1 MKVSILHEGKSIDK
15 SFFKLLYAHLG
26 VDEFELKERVNFVG
40 MGSKSNF
47 FKLDNQTYKLLKS
60 EIEREVVEKVL
71 FIVDSDYKGN
81 KKYDGYEDTLS
92 EIEMIQ
98 EELDIKGISDTFIA
112 YDINSKNRE
121 GYLESLILSTL
132 SKEQDDCI
140 NSFLE
145 KCPEFRGKE
154 SHKSIFN
161 VIYKNAYP
169 KAPYNF
175 EHPHFEELKQ
185 KLTDLFKGTKK

>member
-26 VDEFELKERVNFVG
+26 VDEFELKQRVNFVG

-47 FKLDNQTYKLLKS
+47 FKLENKVYKLLKS
-60 EIEREVVEKVL
+60 EIEREVIEKVL
-71 FIVDSDYKGN
+71 FIVDSDYEGN

-92 EIEMIQ
+92 EIKTIQ
-98 EELDIKGISDTFIA
+98 DQLDIKVISDTFVA
-112 YDINSKNRE
+112 YDMNSEKKE

-132 SKEQDDCI
+132 SEEQDDCI

-145 KCPEFRGKE
+145 KCPEFRGKG

-175 EHPHFEELKQ
+175 EHPHFKELKQ
-185 KLTDLFKGTKK
+185 KLKNLFKEET

>member
-15 SFFKLLYAHLG
+15 GFFKLLYTHLG
-26 VDEFELKERVNFVG
+26 IDDEALKQRVNFIG
-40 MGSKSNF
+40 MGNKSNF
-47 FKLDNQTYKLLKS
+47 FKLTNENYRLLKD
-60 EIEREVVEKVL
+60 EIDREFVEKVL
-71 FIVDSDYKGN
+71 FIVDADYQGN
-81 KKYDGYEDTLS
+81 KNYDGYEETLEAIS
-92 EIEMIQ
+92 NIQKKLNIES
-98 EELDIKGISDTFIA
+98 ISDTFIA
-112 YDINSKNRE
+112 YDMLSEKKE

-132 SKEQDDCI
+132 SEDKDDCI

-145 KCPEFRGKE
+145 KCPEFKGKN

-175 EHPHFEELKQ
+175 EHPNFNTLKT
-185 KLTDLFKGTKK
+185 KLKNLFKETT

>member
-1 MKVSILHEGKSIDK
+1 MYALLHEGKSIDK
-15 SFFKLLYAHLG
+15 YF
-26 VDEFELKERVNFVG
+26 FELLLEHLELDKNLISFLG

-47 FKLDNQTYKLLKS
+47 FKTDNKRYKDLILDIK
-60 EIEREVVEKVL
+60 IEKITKIL
-71 FIVDSDYKGN
+71 FILDADYESN
-81 KKYDGYEDTLS
+81 KKYDGYKDTLI
-92 EIEMIQ
+92 EIESIQ
-98 EELDIKGISDTFIA
+98 QKLNIKKISDSFIA
-112 YDINSKNRE
+112 YDMNSEKKE

-132 SKEQDDCI
+132 SEEQDDCI

-145 KCPEFRGKE
+145 KCPEFRGKD

-175 EHPHFEELKQ
+175 EHENFNELKT
-185 KLTDLFKGTKK
+185 KLKNLFKE

>member
-15 SFFKLLYAHLG
+15 NFFELLYAHFG
-26 VDEFELKERVNFVG
+26 INKFELSQRVNFVG

-47 FKLDNQTYKLLKS
+47 FKLENKNYKLLKN
-60 EIEREVVEKVL
+60 EINREMVEKVL
-71 FIVDSDYKGN
+71 FIIDSDYEGDKN
-81 KKYDGYEDTLS
+81 YDGYENTL
-92 EIEMIQ
+92 IQINLIQ
-98 EELDIKGISDTFIA
+98 EELNIQNISNTFIA
-112 YDINSKNRE
+112 YDMNSNKKE

-145 KCPEFRGKE
+145 KCPEFRGKD

-169 KAPYNF
+169 EAPYNF
-175 EHPHFEELKQ
+175 EYPHFNELKE
-185 KLTDLFKGTKK
+185 KLKNLFKEEK

>member
-26 VDEFELKERVNFVG
+26 VDELELKQRVNFVG

-47 FKLDNQTYKLLKS
+47 FKLDNKAYKLLKN
-60 EIEREVVEKVL
+60 EIEREVIEKVL
-71 FIVDSDYKGN
+71 FIVDSDYEGN
-81 KKYDGYEDTLS
+81 KKYDGYEDTLR
-92 EIEMIQ
+92 EIETIQ
-98 EELDIKGISDTFIA
+98 EQLDIKKISDTFVA
-112 YDINSKNRE
+112 YDMNSEKKE

-132 SKEQDDCI
+132 SEEQDDCI

-145 KCPEFRGKE
+145 KCPEFKGKN

-169 KAPYNF
+169 QAPYNF

-185 KLTDLFKGTKK
+185 KLKNLFKEEK

>member
-15 SFFKLLYAHLG
+15 SFFKLLYAHLE
-26 VDEFELKERVNFVG
+26 VNEVELKQRVNFVG

-71 FIVDSDYKGN
+71 FIVDSDYEGN
-81 KKYDGYEDTLS
+81 KKYDGYEDTLK
-92 EIEMIQ
+92 EIETIQ
-98 EELDIKGISDTFIA
+98 KQLNIKVISDTFVA
-112 YDINSKNRE
+112 YDMNSEKKE

-132 SKEQDDCI
+132 SEEQDNCI

-145 KCPEFRGKE
+145 KCPEFRGKD

-169 KAPYNF
+169 QAPYNF
-175 EHPHFEELKQ
+175 EHPHFEELKN
-185 KLTDLFKGTKK
+185 KLKKLFKE

>member
-26 VDEFELKERVNFVG
+26 VDEFELKQRVNFVG

-47 FKLDNQTYKLLKS
+47 FKLENKVYKLLKS
-60 EIEREVVEKVL
+60 EIEREVIEKVL
-71 FIVDSDYKGN
+71 FIVDSDYEGN
-81 KKYDGYEDTLS
+81 KKYDGYEDTLR
-92 EIEMIQ
+92 EIETIQ
-98 EELDIKGISDTFIA
+98 EQLVIKAISDTFVA
-112 YDINSKNRE
+112 YDMNSEKKE

-132 SKEQDDCI
+132 SEDQDNCI
-140 NSFLE
+140 NSFLK
-145 KCPEFRGKE
+145 KCPEFRGKD

-169 KAPYNF
+169 QAPYNF
-175 EHPHFEELKQ
+175 EHPYFEELKQ
-185 KLTDLFKGTKK
+185 KLKNLFKEEK